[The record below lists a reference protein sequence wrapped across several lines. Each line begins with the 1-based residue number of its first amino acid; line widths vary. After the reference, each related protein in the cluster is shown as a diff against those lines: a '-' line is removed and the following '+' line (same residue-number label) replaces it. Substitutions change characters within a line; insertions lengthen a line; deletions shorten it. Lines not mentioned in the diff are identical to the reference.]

1 MLCTEMYDLDKPVVP
16 TDALSFYMVYA
27 KKSAGPVL
35 EPMCGTGRY
44 LLPLSESGIAID
56 GFDSSA
62 YMLDACK
69 RKCEAK
75 QLKPKLW
82 IENIEDFDAGRQYA
96 LIIIPAGSFGL
107 IITDDAVTKS
117 LNRLKAHL
125 LPGGTLVMEIET
137 PSCKPENSIEWVET
151 KRGKRSNGDTL
162 VENVKTSYDTE
173 NKLSHY
179 HLKYNLVVGGEIV
192 ETECMDFVT
201 RLYYHNEFKETLI
214 GNGFKKVKSLKAYDQ
229 ATPSKDDGVVVYECQ

>member
-1 MLCTEMYDLDKPVVP
+1 MYDLDKPVVP
-16 TDALSFYMVYA
+16 KDALFFYMDYA

-35 EPMCGTGRY
+35 EPMCGTGRF
-44 LLPLSESGIAID
+44 LLPLAESGIAID
-56 GFDSSA
+56 GFDNSA
-62 YMLDACK
+62 YMLDTCK

-75 QLKPKLW
+75 QLKPNLW

-137 PSCKPENSIEWVET
+137 PSSKPENSIEWVET
-151 KRGKRSNGDTL
+151 KRGKRPNGDTL
-162 VENVKTSYDTE
+162 VENVKTSYDSD

-201 RLYYHNEFKETLI
+201 RLYYREEFIETLNDI
-214 GNGFKKVKSLKAYDQ
+214 GFKKVRSFKAYDHT
-229 ATPSKDDGVVVYECQ
+229 APGKDNSVIVFECQ